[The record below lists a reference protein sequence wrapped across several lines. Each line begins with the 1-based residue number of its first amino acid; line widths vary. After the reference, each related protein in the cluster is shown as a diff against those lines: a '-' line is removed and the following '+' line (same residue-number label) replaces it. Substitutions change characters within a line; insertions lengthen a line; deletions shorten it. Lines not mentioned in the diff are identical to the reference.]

1 MKVSI
6 SLPERDVALLDEYV
20 RERGAKSRSAAVKR
34 AIDLLRAVDL
44 ADDYAAAWT
53 EWDAS
58 GDKATWEPATDDGLI
73 T

>member
-20 RERGAKSRSAAVKR
+20 RERGVKSRSAAVKR

-53 EWDAS
+53 EWDAG
-58 GDKATWEPATDDGLI
+58 GDKATWEQATHDGLI

>member
-34 AIDLLRAVDL
+34 AIDLLRTVDL

-53 EWDAS
+53 EWDAGS
-58 GDKATWEPATDDGLI
+58 DKATWEPATPDGLI
-73 T
+73 N

>member
-1 MKVSI
+1 MSI

-20 RERGAKSRSAAVKR
+20 CERGAKSRSAAVKR
-34 AIDLLRAVDL
+34 AIDLLRTVDL

-53 EWDAS
+53 EWDAG
-58 GDKATWEPATDDGLI
+58 GDKTRWEQATDDGLI